1 MSITRNLEIEALME
15 AAVWPDAAMRTL
27 IVLAGQLLGAGR
39 FEEGYALFDK
49 LAGERQGDALPL
61 TLAGTFQ
68 SLLEGQA
75 EEAIAKLD
83 AAAQLDLGLPHYFR
97 GTSLAR
103 LPGCGGRA
111 ETVVEDL
118 EFVLA
123 VRDRFPAGFTR
134 GMYAGLAPAYELLG
148 RHEEA
153 EAARGRS
160 GRLLTDYWGNP
171 REGLHFG
178 PPRLVERAPGVYVAQ
193 GYDFSD
199 FGFVLTSDGVVAVD
213 AASTPGNVEEA
224 LRELRKITD
233 LPITHVVLTHGH
245 WDHIGGLPA
254 LTGDGAEVIAQ
265 VNFADELRLQHSG
278 PPPFPYLMPG
288 DHDHRAH
295 VEPDRLVA
303 EPDKLTIGGVGIE
316 LLPISGGETHDGLIV
331 HLPGKGV
338 VFTGDMS
345 MPYLGAP
352 FFNEG
357 SAEGLFEAMR
367 MVNDLNPTL
376 LVHGHTGLTLNFTI
390 EAFPGLLAAL
400 EDLHESVLGAITEGL
415 TLAEILRRNHLPAAL
430 REHPAAVTPFLA
442 TRDNFIQ
449 RVHRQNTGYWHFRGD
464 GVDIFTPQEW
474 AAALD
479 LLGGGTAGAFAKAV
493 TELLR
498 GNDHALA
505 LRLAD
510 AGLLRHPADAE
521 LIELRGQVLDGLIER
536 HQMLNPFKFAYY
548 AGLAEL
554 HLAPVE

>member
-1 MSITRNLEIEALME
+1 MSITRNLETEALME
-15 AAVWPDAAMRTL
+15 AAAWPDAAMRTL

-39 FEEGYALFDK
+39 FEEGYAFFDK
-49 LAGERQGDALPL
+49 LARDRQGDALPL

-75 EEAIAKLD
+75 EEAVAKLD

-123 VRDRFPAGFTR
+123 VKDRFPAGFTR
-134 GMYAGLAPAYELLG
+134 GVYAGLAPAYELLG
-148 RHEEA
+148 RTEEA

-171 REGLHFG
+171 QDGLRFG
-178 PPRLVERAPGVYVAQ
+178 PPRLVELAPGVYVAQ
-193 GYDFSD
+193 GHDFSD
-199 FGFVLTSDGVVAVD
+199 FGFVLTSDGIVAVD
-213 AASTPGNVEEA
+213 AASTPGSVEEA

-233 LPITHVVLTHGH
+233 LPITHVVLTHAH
-245 WDHIGGLPA
+245 WDHIGGLSA
-254 LTGDGAEVIAQ
+254 LTGDGTEVIAQ
-265 VNFADELRLQHSG
+265 ANFPDELRVQRSA
-278 PPPFPYLMPG
+278 PPPFPYLMPE

-303 EPDKLTIGGVGIE
+303 QPDKLTIGGVDIE
-316 LLPISGGETHDGLIV
+316 LLPIPGGETHDGLIV

-352 FFNEG
+352 FFSEG

-367 MVNDLNPTL
+367 LVIDLNPTL

-400 EDLHESVLGAITEGL
+400 EDLHETVLGAIADGL
-415 TLAEILRRNHLPAAL
+415 TLAEILQRNHLPAVL
-430 REHPAAVTPFLA
+430 REHP
-442 TRDNFIQ
+442 
-449 RVHRQNTGYWHFRGD
+449 TG
-464 GVDIFTPQEW
+464 
-474 AAALD
+474 
-479 LLGGGTAGAFAKAV
+479 
-493 TELLR
+493 
-498 GNDHALA
+498 
-505 LRLAD
+505 
-510 AGLLRHPADAE
+510 
-521 LIELRGQVLDGLIER
+521 
-536 HQMLNPFKFAYY
+536 
-548 AGLAEL
+548 
-554 HLAPVE
+554 

>member
-1 MSITRNLEIEALME
+1 MSITRNLEIEALMQ
-15 AAVWPDAAMRTL
+15 AAAWPDAATRTL

-39 FEEGYALFDK
+39 FEEGYAFFDK
-49 LAGERQGDALPL
+49 VAADRQGDALPL

-68 SLLEGQA
+68 SLLEGKT
-75 EEAIAKLD
+75 EEAVAKLD
-83 AAAQLDLGLPHYFR
+83 AAAQLDLGFPQFFR

-103 LPGCGGRA
+103 LPGCGGRP

-123 VRDRFPAGFTR
+123 VKDRLPAGFIR
-134 GMYAGLAPAYELLG
+134 GAYAGLAHAYELLG
-148 RHEEA
+148 RTQEA
-153 EAARGRS
+153 EVARGRS

-171 REGLHFG
+171 QDGLRFG
-178 PPRLVERAPGVYVAQ
+178 PPRLVELAPGVYVAQ
-193 GYDFSD
+193 GHDFSD
-199 FGFVLTSDGVVAVD
+199 FGFVLTEDGIVAVD
-213 AASTPGNVEEA
+213 AASTPGNVEGA

-245 WDHIGGLPA
+245 WDHIGGLSA

-265 VNFADELRLQHSG
+265 ANFPDELRMQHSA
-278 PPPFPYLMPG
+278 PPPFPYLMPE
-288 DHDHRAH
+288 DHDHRMR

-303 EPDKLTIGGVGIE
+303 QPDKLTIGGVDIE
-316 LLPISGGETHDGLIV
+316 LLPIPGGETHDGLIV

-352 FFNEG
+352 FFSEG

-367 MVNDLNPTL
+367 LVIDLNPTL

-400 EDLHESVLGAITEGL
+400 KDLHKAVLGAIADGL
-415 TLAEILRRNHLPAAL
+415 TLAEILQRNHLPAVL
-430 REHPAAVTPFLA
+430 REHPAAITPFLA

-449 RVHRQNTGYWHFRGD
+449 RVHRQNTGYWHSRGD
-464 GVDIFTPQEW
+464 GVDIFTPEEW

-479 LLGGGTAGAFAKAV
+479 LLGGGTAQAFANAV
-493 TELLR
+493 TALLHGR
-498 GNDHALA
+498 DHALA

-510 AGLLRHPADAE
+510 AGLLRHPADTE
-521 LIELRGQVLDGLIER
+521 LTELRGQVLDGLIER

-548 AGLAEL
+548 AGLADL
-554 HLAPVE
+554 RLTAVE

>member
-1 MSITRNLEIEALME
+1 MSITRNLEIEALMQ
-15 AAVWPDAAMRTL
+15 AAAWPDSAMRTL
-27 IVLAGQLLGAGR
+27 VVLAGQLLGAGR
-39 FEEGYALFDK
+39 YEEGYAVFDK

-61 TLAGTFQ
+61 TLAGAFQ
-68 SLLEGQA
+68 SLLGGQTQ
-75 EEAIAKLD
+75 EAVAKLD
-83 AAAQLDLGLPHYFR
+83 AAAQLDRGLPQYFR

-103 LPGCGGRA
+103 LPGCAGRA

-118 EFVLA
+118 EFFLA

-134 GMYAGLAPAYELLG
+134 GAYAGLAPAYETLG
-148 RHEEA
+148 RTEEA
-153 EAARGRS
+153 AAARGRS

-171 REGLHFG
+171 RDGLRFG
-178 PPRLVERAPGVYVAQ
+178 PPRLVQVAPGVYVAQ
-193 GYDFSD
+193 GHDFSD
-199 FGFVLTSDGVVAVD
+199 FGFVLTSDGIVAVD
-213 AASTPGNVEEA
+213 AASTPRTVEGA

-233 LPITHVVLTHGH
+233 LPITHVVLTHAH
-245 WDHIGGLPA
+245 WDHIGGLSA

-265 VNFADELRLQHSG
+265 VNFPDELRVQRSG
-278 PPPFPYLMPG
+278 PPPFPYLMPAE
-288 DHDHRAH
+288 HDHRLH

-303 EPDKLTIGGVGIE
+303 QPDKLTIGGVDIE
-316 LLPISGGETHDGLIV
+316 LLPVPGGETHDGLVV

-352 FFNEG
+352 FFSEG

-367 MVNDLNPTL
+367 LVIALNPTL

-400 EDLHESVLGAITEGL
+400 EDLHGTVLGAIAEGL
-415 TLAEILRRNHLPAAL
+415 TLAEILHRNHLPAVL

-449 RVHRQNTGYWHFRGD
+449 RVHRQNTGYWHARGD

-479 LLGGGTAGAFAKAV
+479 LLGGGTAQAFAKAA
-493 TELLR
+493 TELLH

-510 AGLLRHPADAE
+510 AGLLRHPADGE
-521 LIELRGQVLDGLIER
+521 LTGLRGQILDRLIER

-554 HLAPVE
+554 HLTPVE